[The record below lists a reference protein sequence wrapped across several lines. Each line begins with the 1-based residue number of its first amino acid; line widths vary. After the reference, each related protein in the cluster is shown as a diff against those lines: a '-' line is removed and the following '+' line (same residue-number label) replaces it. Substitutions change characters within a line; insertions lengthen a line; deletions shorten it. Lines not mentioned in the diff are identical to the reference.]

1 MSDMS
6 QFLNAPA
13 ISTNL
18 DEIRAALDNTLEVH
32 SIYNPDKN
40 LSPSAYR
47 LKYRSA
53 AVLIPI
59 WHSPEHDQL
68 EVLVTKRALHMR
80 NHPGQIAFPGG
91 KHDPDDASIQYTA
104 LRETLEE
111 VGLAPDC
118 FDLIGELGEYCTI
131 SGYCI
136 KPIIAEMT
144 RLSAMSLCEDEVKS
158 VHWVPLDFLLDP
170 SNYQFKTRQIG
181 TVTHSYFE
189 IKYQDI
195 RIWGVTAGILYG
207 LYQTLSNHIR

>member
-1 MSDMS
+1 MSDIV
-6 QFLNAPA
+6 QFLNAPP

-18 DEIRAALDNTLEVH
+18 DEIRAALDTTQEVH
-32 SIYNPDKN
+32 PIYNPDKD
-40 LSPSAYR
+40 LSPSAYK

-59 WHSPEHDQL
+59 WRSPEDDQL
-68 EVLVTKRALHMR
+68 NVLVTKRALHMR
-80 NHPGQIAFPGG
+80 NHPGQISFPGG

-144 RLSAMSLCEDEVKS
+144 RFSEMSLCEDEVKS
-158 VHWVPLDFLLDP
+158 VHWVPLDYLLDP
-170 SNYQFKTRQIG
+170 SNYQFKTKQLG
-181 TVTHSYFE
+181 TVARGYFE
-189 IKYQDI
+189 INYQGI